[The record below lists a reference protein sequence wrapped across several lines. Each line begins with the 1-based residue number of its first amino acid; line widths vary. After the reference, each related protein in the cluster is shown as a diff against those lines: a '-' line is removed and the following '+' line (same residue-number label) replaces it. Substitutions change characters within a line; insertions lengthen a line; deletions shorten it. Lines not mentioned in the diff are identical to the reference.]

1 MTQPT
6 TLFSLVREPL
16 FLSQRTSSSSL
27 RQKFLSFSRSI
38 FPFRLLHM
46 LPLEVSKY
54 KSRSPARYLSLVIL
68 LTCAFAE
75 LQAQENV
82 ELFGYFESQMMGMVL
97 KKDFD
102 QLYTNKLRVD
112 LKSSLSDRVTFAGNF
127 VYKTYHGK
135 KNWNIMD
142 FMSADVRSQVP
153 AAMQS
158 FYVIPFSD
166 EQYLDNAYL
175 KFAFKHFDLTAGKQ
189 QISLGT
195 GYVWNPVDVFNI
207 KDILDPTYEQP
218 GHNAIRLDVPLGPS
232 YTLTGLYSP
241 ESSWENSAKLVQLK
255 GRISRFDYAL
265 IAIEKDWLFHDYF
278 DFNMVKMNFT
288 ESHEKRRLLGMST
301 AGELLGLGI
310 WAEYGYNRM
319 EETSDFYELVVGG
332 DYTFDFQTYLMVEFY
347 RNTLG
352 KGEYRD
358 YDLNDW
364 MRMFAAEQK
373 SITRDQIYL
382 FVQHPATDFLE
393 LGLSTVYSLS
403 DGSLAL
409 VPTLTYSFAQNV
421 DMMAY
426 LNYNV
431 GEEGKVFGKN
441 TGNGGLLRAR
451 VYF

>member
-1 MTQPT
+1 MTLPT
-6 TLFSLVREPL
+6 SRFSPLYKPLFSSQSHSSPL
-16 FLSQRTSSSSL
+16 L
-27 RQKFLSFSRSI
+27 R
-38 FPFRLLHM
+38 M

-54 KSRSPARYLSLVIL
+54 KSRSPAATLSLIIL
-68 LTCAFAE
+68 LICAFTG

-82 ELFGYFESQMMGMVL
+82 ELFGYFESQMMGLVL
-97 KKDFD
+97 KNDFD

-135 KNWNIMD
+135 KIWNIMD

-158 FYVIPFSD
+158 FYAIPFND

-175 KFAFKHFDLTAGKQ
+175 KLAFKHFDLTAGKQ

-218 GHNAIRLDVPLGPS
+218 GHNAIRLDVPLGSS

-241 ESSWENSAKLVQLK
+241 ESSWDNSAKLVQFK
-255 GRISRFDYAL
+255 GRISRFDYAM

-278 DFNMVKMNFT
+278 DFDMAKMNFA
-288 ESHEKRRLLGMST
+288 ESREKRRLLGMST

-352 KGEYRD
+352 KGEYRE

-373 SITRDQIYL
+373 SITRDQVYL

-393 LGLSTVYSLS
+393 IGLSTVYSLS

-426 LNYNV
+426 LNYNI